1 MDIHVLAF
9 RKSVRPT
16 VLASVEIE
24 ISFPSGDSIV
34 IADARVLR
42 NRQGSTWLS
51 MPNYS
56 EPSSDTRGGAR
67 YQYFPAV
74 VLSAQLKR
82 AVDDVVLP
90 AFEEWEAEGGAR

>member
-1 MDIHVLAF
+1 MQIKVLAF

-24 ISFPSGDSIV
+24 IAFDSGDSIV

-56 EPSSDTRGGAR
+56 QPSADTRGGAR
-67 YQYFPAV
+67 YEYFPALG
-74 VLSAQLKR
+74 LSQQLKR

-90 AFEEWEAEGGAR
+90 AYEEWAVGS